1 MSNTE
6 AMRKAFEAD
15 VIKDLANIF
24 DYSRMFERD
33 LTGKY
38 LSYMLQKRWDSWQA
52 ATALATAAQWICVD
66 ERMPI
71 NGARVLALGIYPD
84 YPPQGADIYTAV
96 FDDVYEVFEL
106 NPSPHA
112 DEYDTVQLSAVTH
125 WQPLPQPPLRKGE
138 ALEGEQ

>member
-6 AMRKAFEAD
+6 AMRAAFEAWR
-15 VIKDLANIF
+15 KKTYTLPRLERCGGF
-24 DYSRMFERD
+24 DYIYQ
-33 LTGKY
+33 TTA
-38 LSYMLQKRWDSWQA
+38 LSFDHWQA

-138 ALEGEQ
+138 A